1 MERNLKTV
9 KRRISSARQV
19 RRVTTALQHVS
30 AARLT
35 EYMEPLRSSRIY
47 LEKLSELLSVVARDV
62 WNEHLF
68 MRYGAGRKVALVVLG
83 PGRGLCG
90 GLNGELVR
98 KLKDFM
104 AEHSDD
110 VVDLIIMGKVI
121 DSRVRRLGIRARK
134 VFPQATVR
142 TRDGDMLEMAGI
154 TVNAFLAGEFR
165 EVYILYTEYISRA
178 FQHPTVVRVLPF
190 VQGSDKALEWGNV
203 LFEPEAGSILSKLV
217 PEYVRQ
223 SIDCAFLNSIESEN
237 AARQAAMTRA
247 SENAEE
253 MIEELTVE
261 YSRLRQ
267 DGITTE
273 VVELTSGAVRV

>member
-1 MERNLKTV
+1 MARDLKAV

-19 RRVTTALQHVS
+19 RRVTSALQHVS

-47 LEKLSELLSVVARDV
+47 LEKLSELLSGVANDIRSD
-62 WNEHLF
+62 HLF
-68 MRYGAGRKVALVVLG
+68 MMQGTGRKVGLVVLG

-90 GLNGELVR
+90 GLNSELVR

-110 VVDLIIMGKVI
+110 GVDLIIMGKVI
-121 DSRVRRLGIRARK
+121 DSRARRLGIMPRQ

-142 TRDGDMLEMAGI
+142 TRGGNMDEMAGI
-154 TVNAFLAGEFR
+154 MVNAFLTGELK
-165 EVYILYTEYISRA
+165 EVYILYAEYISRA
-178 FQHPTVVRVLPF
+178 FQRPTVVRILPF
-190 VQGSDKALEWGNV
+190 MQGSGKAWECGNV
-203 LFEPEAGSILSKLV
+203 LFEPGAGSILSKLV

-253 MIEELTVE
+253 MIDELTIV

-273 VVELTSGAVRV
+273 VVELTSGAVQV